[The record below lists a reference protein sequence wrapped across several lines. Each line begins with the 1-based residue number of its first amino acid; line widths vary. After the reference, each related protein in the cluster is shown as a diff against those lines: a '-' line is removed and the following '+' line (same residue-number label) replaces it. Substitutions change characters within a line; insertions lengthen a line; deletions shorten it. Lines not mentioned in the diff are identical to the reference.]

1 MAAYQK
7 LKAAR
12 ANDRPTA
19 SAYIRQLFE
28 NTLELHGDRKFGDD
42 PAMLGGVGW
51 LGDLPVTY
59 IAIEKGDSTQE
70 RIRRNFGCPKPEGY
84 RKALRLMQQAE
95 KFHRPVVC
103 LVDTSGAYCGE
114 DAEQR
119 GQGQAIADNLLQMM
133 RLQTPVISVVIGEGG
148 SGGALGIAVA
158 DRVYMLENAVY
169 SVISPEGCASIIWK
183 DAGMVAQAAEHLR
196 ITAADM
202 VELGVAER
210 VIPENFEQFDQMCE
224 QLKNQLL
231 SDFAALSALPAE
243 QMLQQRYARFRS
255 IGQYQETEN
264 A

>member
-1 MAAYQK
+1 MFFLY
-7 LKAAR
+7 
-12 ANDRPTA
+12 P
-19 SAYIRQLFE
+19 S
-28 NTLELHGDRKFGDD
+28 
-42 PAMLGGVGW
+42 
-51 LGDLPVTY
+51 
-59 IAIEKGDSTQE
+59 
-70 RIRRNFGCPKPEGY
+70 
-84 RKALRLMQQAE
+84 
-95 KFHRPVVC
+95 
-103 LVDTSGAYCGE
+103 
-114 DAEQR
+114 
-119 GQGQAIADNLLQMM
+119 
-133 RLQTPVISVVIGEGG
+133 
-148 SGGALGIAVA
+148 AVA

>member
-59 IAIEKGDSTQE
+59 IAIEKGDSTQA

-224 QLKNQLL
+224 QLKTQLL